1 MNHLS
6 PNVWNWFLFPQINYN
21 CLHVL
26 GNKKYWHLQGW
37 KINFY
42 CTHHLRSAFNQCNKK
57 AVSSLE
63 KCSSLIT
70 IVSTQTRW
78 RLSLTVT
85 SAWKKP
91 SGMWSSSK
99 LKSRSTGSLGLEFC
113 LSRFAACANN
123 FGFERPGH
131 GPSSFSRRTYKN
143 EERKNFNKGI
153 YTWHCSNCIC

>member
-1 MNHLS
+1 MCLCRKYSRLS
-6 PNVWNWFLFPQINYN
+6 SELSFLSRTLHFNLWFLIPSINQ
-21 CLHVL
+21 VL
-26 GNKKYWHLQGW
+26 AL
-37 KINFY
+37 
-42 CTHHLRSAFNQCNKK
+42 LRNWSCFSVAK
-57 AVSSLE
+57 
-63 KCSSLIT
+63 
-70 IVSTQTRW
+70 TRW

-143 EERKNFNKGI
+143 EEGKNFNKGI